1 MAVHPDTTVTCI
13 VGVLSYSNHNNIYHP
28 ILNGWPWI
36 EKKKEEALILAD
48 LAVSVPHEVGAVS
61 EQDLDRLHS
70 LEHEIDRR
78 LFISNNGQ
86 NSWQSD
92 RRRRF
97 LPRLVRKRLKNT
109 VVWSSPSLE
118 SVYVEYPI
126 ERSPADDWL
135 QMQRWTTR
143 RSCRNKRHEKLDS
156 TFFLVPLWIAA

>member
-13 VGVLSYSNHNNIYHP
+13 VGVLSCSNHNNIYHP

-36 EKKKEEALILAD
+36 EKKEEEALILAD

-92 RRRRF
+92 RRR
-97 LPRLVRKRLKNT
+97 